1 MQALLPLQVWNN
13 MGNFSSSSTDSPDGK
28 SFRLFGYPLAHSASP
43 AFHNEIFKAM
53 GTDKH
58 YSIYSTSKVIPGML
72 DEIRS
77 DNLGGAA
84 VTMPLKS
91 AIIPYLDGISPES
104 QATGAVNTL
113 VKVPSPSEN
122 GTCSII
128 GTNTDILGVK
138 NALLKYLRQQHPDVL
153 ISNSSRY
160 PENLGGA
167 GVVFGGG
174 ATTRSAVYALHTIG
188 LHPIYL
194 VNRDVD
200 EVAQVRA
207 NFPDLVKAGSL
218 VHLTSPTLV
227 EELLAQPT
235 SPKVLMIVGAIPAI
249 APKTKE
255 ERMVYTTASH
265 ILTIPYEPPV
275 VPEGSVDSLPIPMK
289 RLFLEMAYK
298 PRLTPM
304 LQVATAHGW
313 EPIVGTEA
321 MLEQGYAQQRMW
333 IRGDPSMATGSDP
346 TILGEEVEKRAA
358 DLIAGLGDIVVKE
371 AEIDRAA
378 SIGAAPIPKLN

>member
-1 MQALLPLQVWNN
+1 MRIDEWLLFPLQVWN
-13 MGNFSSSSTDSPDGK
+13 MGNFSSSSSSSPDGK
-28 SFRLFGYPLAHSASP
+28 LFRLYGYPVAHSASP
-43 AFHNEIFKAM
+43 AFHNEIFSAM
-53 GTDKH
+53 LTDKH
-58 YSIYSTSKVIPGML
+58 YSTYSTSKVIPDML

-77 DNLGGAA
+77 DKLGGAA

-113 VKVPSPSEN
+113 VKVPTPSEN
-122 GTCSII
+122 GTFSII

-138 NALLKYLRQQHPDVL
+138 NSLLKYLRQQHPSTP
-153 ISNSSRY
+153 ISNTSRY
-160 PENLGGA
+160 PEGLGGA
-167 GVVFGGG
+167 GIVFGGG

-194 VNRDVD
+194 VNRDAN
-200 EVAQVRA
+200 EVAQVQA

-227 EELLAQPT
+227 EELLAQPE

-249 APKTKE
+249 PPKTKE

-265 ILTIPYEPPV
+265 ILTIPYEPPML
-275 VPEGSVDSLPIPMK
+275 PEGSKDSLPIPTK

-304 LQVATAHGW
+304 VSL
-313 EPIVGTEA
+313 
-321 MLEQGYAQQRMW
+321 
-333 IRGDPSMATGSDP
+333 
-346 TILGEEVEKRAA
+346 
-358 DLIAGLGDIVVKE
+358 
-371 AEIDRAA
+371 
-378 SIGAAPIPKLN
+378 